1 MRLFIGIPL
10 EEKLLN
16 EINNLCKKFK
26 NLRKTRFVNKEN
38 FHITLKFIGETDE
51 ENIKPII
58 NAMENAFANEENF
71 FITTNRVSAFPS
83 EKRAK
88 VIWFN
93 IDKNFE
99 RVKELYKKIEENLR
113 KINFFSDEKEYIPH
127 ITVART
133 KESKDISEEI
143 KNMDFEFKSKVTE
156 IVLYQSILKTEGPVY
171 NKIFEK
177 KLI

>member
-16 EINNLCKKFK
+16 EINNLCIKFK
-26 NLRKTRFVNKEN
+26 NLRKTKFVKKEN

-51 ENIKPII
+51 ENIKSII
-58 NAMENAFANEENF
+58 NTMKNAFANEESF

-83 EKRAK
+83 EKKAK

-93 IDKNFE
+93 IDKNYE
-99 RVKELYKKIEENLR
+99 RIKELYRKLEEDFK

-133 KESKDISEEI
+133 KESRDISEEI
-143 KNMDFEFKSKVTE
+143 KNLNFEFKSKVTE
-156 IVLYQSILKTEGPVY
+156 IVLYQSILRTEGPVY
-171 NKIFEK
+171 NRIFEK